1 MGFLPLPG
9 AECRAGKE
17 GNFAPNGAKR
27 EARYSGAALRAHAV
41 VSPFNLSLFSSFD
54 LFCKAKEIKRNPFYM
69 THLFFNGFSGAGL

>member
-1 MGFLPLPG
+1 MRFLPLLG

-41 VSPFNLSLFSSFD
+41 VSPLKFSASHSLHFFVE
-54 LFCKAKEIKRNPFYM
+54 KMVRNKDVRGGV
-69 THLFFNGFSGAGL
+69 TE